1 MEFRRCYGCMEEITA
16 YPCPHCGYHPQ
27 NDAHR
32 DYALRPGS
40 ILNGKYLVGRM
51 LGQGGF
57 GITYVGW
64 DLVLGRKVAIKEY
77 YPSGQVVRQNGAT
90 LQWYETQQA
99 KTARESGKELFLKE
113 ARKMSKV
120 SGISQVVQVHDLFL
134 ANETAYIVMEFIE
147 GETLKQRLQKTGP
160 LSWQDMQKIFLP
172 VTQAMEQVH
181 QAGLIHRDLS
191 PDNLMLLPDGDVKVL
206 DLGAAKD
213 LSVNAGVSS
222 MQVAKGGFSP
232 LEQYTQRGGSGTWT
246 DVYALAATIYYT
258 LTGVV
263 PPAAMDRMERDEM
276 NWELEQL
283 RSVPRAGLRALK
295 KAMAVRASDRTQTMQ
310 ELYQGIAAKPPAGK
324 AAKAAPKPAA
334 PPKPKADAAPARK
347 RTWKLLLP
355 MGAVLACA
363 VLAAAFL
370 LRGSQPKAEAPASL
384 RGTTPA
390 TQPTAA
396 PPSPEELSYNQ
407 AAEWEADGQLGRAAI
422 AFGQLGDYRD
432 ANARSFAIWETI
444 TDYNTFLLSTP
455 CAAIKADGTVAVS
468 SEYPE
473 LGQAIRG
480 WTDIVALGNI
490 SRWIDG
496 EYCAAVLGLK
506 SDGTVVTAS
515 SMPDHGF
522 PDVDGWTQI
531 VDIRSGGGYTVGLR
545 SDGTVAATGDNT
557 YGQCDVEDWR
567 GIVAIETSNGY
578 TVGLRYDGTVVATG
592 RLGWEGPDV
601 QPYVSGWTDIAA
613 VETAWN
619 AIIGLK
625 TDGTMA
631 CQGPDGSW
639 VEAVLEES
647 GWTDVQEICLANTL
661 LLVLKTDGTVTAVGT
676 TNNMGT
682 VEIENA
688 YGRLNVSEWTDIV
701 AVSGDDFYSV
711 GLKAD
716 GTVVTAGLNRHG
728 RCHVTDWTDIAAVWA
743 DYDFTLGL
751 KSDGTFVLAGQV
763 IDYNNQ
769 KNPIRELLQ
778 WENIRIPTKPLPARN
793 GHESQIEPSST
804 P

>member
-246 DVYALAATIYYT
+246 DVYALGATIYYT

-432 ANARSFAIWETI
+432 ANARSFAIWEKI
-444 TDYNTFLLSTP
+444 TDHNTFLLSTP

-473 LGQAIRG
+473 LEQAVRG
-480 WTDIVALGNI
+480 WTDIVALESI
-490 SRWIDG
+490 PRWIDG
-496 EYCAAVLGLK
+496 EYCVTALGLK

-515 SMPDHGF
+515 SMPGFDF

-531 VDIRSGGGYTVGLR
+531 IDVCSGYGYAVSLR

-578 TVGLRYDGTVVATG
+578 TVGLRYDGTVVAAG
-592 RLGWEGPDV
+592 CLGWEGPDV
-601 QPYVSGWTDIAA
+601 RPYVSGWTDIAA

-619 AIIGLK
+619 TIIGRK
-625 TDGTMA
+625 TDGTMV
-631 CQGPDGSW
+631 CSGLDCSW
-639 VEAVLEES
+639 IEAVLEES
-647 GWTDVQEICLANTL
+647 GWTDVQEFFCTDTSLLA
-661 LLVLKTDGTVTAVGT
+661 LKTDGTVAAAGR
-676 TNNMGT
+676 TNDGAN
-682 VEIENA
+682 IPFENS

-778 WENIRIPTKPLPARN
+778 WENIRIPAKPLPARN
-793 GHESQIEPSST
+793 GHESQIESGQ
-804 P
+804 

>member
-16 YPCPHCGYHPQ
+16 YPCPHCGYHPRD
-27 NDAHR
+27 DAHR

-134 ANETAYIVMEFIE
+134 ANETAYIVMEFID

-355 MGAVLACA
+355 VGAVLVCA

-370 LRGSQPKAEAPASL
+370 LRGSEPKAEAPASL

-390 TQPTAA
+390 TQPTAV

-407 AAEWEADGQLGRAAI
+407 AVEWEADGQLGRAAI

-432 ANARSFAIWETI
+432 ANARSFAIWEKI
-444 TDYNTFLLSTP
+444 TPYSTLSLSSP
-455 CAAIKADGTVAVS
+455 CAAIKADGTVAVA

-480 WTDIVALGNI
+480 WTDIVALENI
-490 SRWIDG
+490 SRWIDR

-531 VDIRSGGGYTVGLR
+531 VDIRSGGDYTVGLR
-545 SDGTVAATGDNT
+545 SDGTVVAAGDNT
-557 YGQCDVEDWR
+557 YGQCDVADWN
-567 GIVAIETSNGY
+567 GVVAIDTYNSY
-578 TVGLRYDGTVVATG
+578 TVGLRYDGTVVAAG
-592 RLGWEGPDV
+592 CLGWKGADV
-601 QPYVSGWTDIAA
+601 RPYVSDWTDIAA
-613 VETAWN
+613 VETAWY
-619 AIIGLK
+619 AIIGRK
-625 TDGTMA
+625 TDGTVVFS
-631 CQGPDGSW
+631 CPDGTVWEQAMRKVSD
-639 VEAVLEES
+639 
-647 GWTDVQEICLANTL
+647 WTDVQEICLANTL
-661 LLVLKTDGTVTAVGT
+661 LLALKTDGTVTAVGT
-676 TNNMGT
+676 TNDMT
-682 VEIENA
+682 VTIENA
-688 YGRLNVSEWTDIV
+688 YGRLNVSDWTDIV

-751 KSDGTFVLAGQV
+751 KSNGTFVLAGQV

-793 GHESQIEPSST
+793 GHESQIGSGQ
-804 P
+804 

>member
-334 PPKPKADAAPARK
+334 PPKPKADAAPART

-422 AFGQLGDYRD
+422 AFGQLGDYRG

-480 WTDIVALGNI
+480 WTDIVALENI

-531 VDIRSGGGYTVGLR
+531 VDIRSGGDYTVGLR
-545 SDGTVAATGDNT
+545 SDGTVVAAGDNT
-557 YGQCDVEDWR
+557 YGQCDVADWN
-567 GIVAIETSNGY
+567 GVVAIDTSDSY
-578 TVGLRYDGTVVATG
+578 TVGLRYDGTVVAAG
-592 RLGWEGPDV
+592 CLGWKGADV
-601 QPYVSGWTDIAA
+601 RPYVSDCTDIAA
-613 VETAWN
+613 VETARY
-619 AIIGLK
+619 AIIGRK
-625 TDGTMA
+625 TDGTMV

-676 TNNMGT
+676 TNSMGT

-778 WENIRIPTKPLPARN
+778 WENIRIPAKPLPARN
-793 GHESQIEPSST
+793 GHESQIESGQ
-804 P
+804 

>member
-16 YPCPHCGYHPQ
+16 YPCPHCGYHPRD
-27 NDAHR
+27 DAHR

-276 NWELEQL
+276 NWELPQL
-283 RSVPRAGLRALK
+283 QRVPRAGLRALK

-370 LRGSQPKAEAPASL
+370 LRGSEPKAEAPASL

-390 TQPTAA
+390 TQPTAV
-396 PPSPEELSYNQ
+396 PPSPEELQYNQ

-473 LGQAIRG
+473 LGQAIRS
-480 WTDIVALGNI
+480 WTDIVALENI

-496 EYCAAVLGLK
+496 EYCAAVLGLE
-506 SDGTVVTAS
+506 SDGTVVTAG

-545 SDGTVAATGDNT
+545 SDGTVVAAGDNT
-557 YGQCDVEDWR
+557 YGQCDVADWN
-567 GIVAIETSNGY
+567 GVVAIDTSDSY
-578 TVGLRYDGTVVATG
+578 TVGLRYDGTVVAAG
-592 RLGWEGPDV
+592 CLGWEGPDV
-601 QPYVSGWTDIAA
+601 RPYVSGWTDIAA

-625 TDGTMA
+625 TDGTMV

-647 GWTDVQEICLANTL
+647 GWTDVQEFFCTDTSLLA
-661 LLVLKTDGTVTAVGT
+661 LKTDGTVAAAGR
-676 TNNMGT
+676 TNDGAN
-682 VEIENA
+682 IPFENS

-793 GHESQIEPSST
+793 GHESQIGSGQ
-804 P
+804 